1 MTDEELRLILRL
13 RDDVLQARERL
24 LDDALRAREAI
35 RPSIEAAFDAFSQGR
50 SFASMLAETHKAAFD
65 AFSQGRSFASML
77 AETHKAAFDAF
88 SQGRSFASMLA
99 GQEAA
104 TAPPRWEPEIYLPSY
119 RREAVLPS
127 EPEPPEPIRRR
138 IGFAAW

>member
-77 AETHKAAFDAF
+77 A
-88 SQGRSFASMLA
+88 

-104 TAPPRWEPEIYLPSY
+104 TAPPRWEPEIYLPSH

>member
-50 SFASMLAETHKAAFD
+50 SFASMLA
-65 AFSQGRSFASML
+65 
-77 AETHKAAFDAF
+77 
-88 SQGRSFASMLA
+88 

-104 TAPPRWEPEIYLPSY
+104 TAPPRWEPEIYLPSH